1 MESPGNGQAGTVV
14 EINVA
19 PAHEE
24 LPAPDEGVAAVAGRG
39 LVGDRNFLADG
50 DPQPD
55 RVSAI

>member
-1 MESPGNGQAGTVV
+1 MESPGDGQAGTAV

-24 LPAPDEGVAAVAGRG
+24 LPGPVERLAAVAGRG
-39 LVGDRNFLADG
+39 LVGDRNLLADG
-50 DPQPD
+50 DPEPD